1 MRSRAQDTRRE
12 EKNGSRLDSGGVARK
27 QEAGNAT
34 QMEKGAAGREE
45 ERQQKEGE
53 GAGQRPTKKDGE
65 QDGDAEKT

>member
-45 ERQQKEGE
+45 ERQQGE

-65 QDGDAEKT
+65 QGGDAEKT